1 MLTVPSIIYFL
12 YSRLYVKLSEEYH
25 KTLLH
30 LKEKLDKYNY
40 YFSYLLG
47 CVSSKPAKKKKKNQ
61 IKSNKLFL
69 IILYQYTSLKSYLK
83 MLAWTIVFSI
93 SSLVN

>member
-47 CVSSKPAKKKKKNQ
+47 CVSSKPKKKKKSNQ
-61 IKSNKLFL
+61 IKQTIFDNSLSIHKFEELL
-69 IILYQYTSLKSYLK
+69 KDVGLDYCIQYL
-83 MLAWTIVFSI
+83 
-93 SSLVN
+93 

>member
-47 CVSSKPAKKKKKNQ
+47 CVSSKPAPKKKKKKNQ
-61 IKSNKLFL
+61 IKQTIFDNSLSIHKFEELL
-69 IILYQYTSLKSYLK
+69 KDVGLDYCIQYL
-83 MLAWTIVFSI
+83 
-93 SSLVN
+93 

>member
-47 CVSSKPAKKKKKNQ
+47 CVSSKPKKKKKKKKKKSNQ
-61 IKSNKLFL
+61 IKQTIFDNSLSIHKFEELL
-69 IILYQYTSLKSYLK
+69 KDVGLDYCIQYL
-83 MLAWTIVFSI
+83 
-93 SSLVN
+93 